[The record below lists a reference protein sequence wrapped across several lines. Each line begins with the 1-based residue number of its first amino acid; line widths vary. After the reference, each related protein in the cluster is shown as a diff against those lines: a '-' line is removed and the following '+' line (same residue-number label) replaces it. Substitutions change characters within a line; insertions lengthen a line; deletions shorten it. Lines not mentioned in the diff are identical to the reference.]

1 MAGIFSEWIEEAS
14 LQLKKW
20 TNSTHS
26 KALQHWATESSCVSD
41 KLNHWIAFLSVP
53 INSFLFPEP
62 LRVWFLLSVTKR
74 THYSRFSTIS
84 FDNIGIPP
92 KKYIYRYPLLYKF
105 LISKKISQSKFR
117 SQIYLN
123 IFLDTSFTI
132 VLFAIHLGNQ
142 INSNKAVPPRHPNS
156 LSKLKN

>member
-92 KKYIYRYPLLYKF
+92 KNIYIGIPYYTNFSYPKKSHNLNSGAKYIW
-105 LISKKISQSKFR
+105 
-117 SQIYLN
+117 IYFWIL
-123 IFLDTSFTI
+123 
-132 VLFAIHLGNQ
+132 
-142 INSNKAVPPRHPNS
+142 PS
-156 LSKLKN
+156 LSYYLLSTWVIK